1 MGRSIDAHNYSSAIG
16 GQFGGGTNCR
26 GHSDA
31 DASAANQLTI
41 PSGTK
46 VPLALKQAIS
56 TKNAREG
63 DAVYAVTTFPVVIND
78 RILIPAGTYVQ
89 GRVSNVK
96 RGGRIKGRAEVLMH
110 FSTLIYPSG
119 YTVILP
125 GAVENV
131 PGAEKTS
138 MKDEEG
144 TIRQD
149 SQTGEKAKTVATAA
163 GTGAVIGGLSN
174 GVKGGLI
181 GAGVGGGIG
190 TAIGLLTRGN
200 DVRMDAGTTLE
211 MVIQR
216 EVPLDAQPG
225 SKTVA
230 VWQRPRATRPRLPN
244 RIVSTAELRSAG
256 RPSDTA
262 STRFASLLQT
272 EHGVHV
278 SGH

>member
-1 MGRSIDAHNYSSAIG
+1 MRTILVLFLACSLAVAQGPAAS
-16 GQFGGGTNCR
+16 T
-26 GHSDA
+26 A
-31 DASAANQLTI
+31 DANQLTI

-46 VPLALKQAIS
+46 VPLALKQSVS

-63 DAVYAVTTFPVVIND
+63 DAVYAVTTFPVLINE
-78 RILIPAGTYVQ
+78 RIVIPAGTYVQ
-89 GRVSNVK
+89 GRISSVK
-96 RGGRIKGRAEVLMH
+96 RGGRVKGRAEVLMH

-119 YTVILP
+119 YTVVLP

-138 MKDEEG
+138 MKDDEG

-163 GTGAVIGGLSN
+163 GTGAVIGGLNN

-181 GAGVGGGIG
+181 GAGIGGGIG
-190 TAIGLLTRGN
+190 TAIGMLSRGN

-216 EVPLDAQPG
+216 EVPLD
-225 SKTVA
+225 SS
-230 VWQRPRATRPRLPN
+230 RIPR
-244 RIVSTAELRSAG
+244 
-256 RPSDTA
+256 
-262 STRFASLLQT
+262 Q
-272 EHGVHV
+272 
-278 SGH
+278 

>member
-1 MGRSIDAHNYSSAIG
+1 MRAIILLLLAGSLAVAQSAA
-16 GQFGGGTNCR
+16 GT
-26 GHSDA
+26 SA
-31 DASAANQLTI
+31 EIPAANQLTI
-41 PSGTK
+41 PAGTK
-46 VPLALKQAIS
+46 VPLALKQAVS

-63 DAVYAVTTFPVVIND
+63 DAVYAVTTFPVVFND
-78 RILIPAGTYVQ
+78 RIVIPAGTYVQ
-89 GRVSNVK
+89 GRISNVK

-119 YTVILP
+119 YTVVLP

-144 TIRQD
+144 TVRQD

-200 DVRMDAGTTLE
+200 DVKMDAGTTLE

-216 EVPLDAQPG
+216 EVVLDA
-225 SKTVA
+225 
-230 VWQRPRATRPRLPN
+230 N
-244 RIVSTAELRSAG
+244 RV
-256 RPSDTA
+256 PK
-262 STRFASLLQT
+262 Q
-272 EHGVHV
+272 
-278 SGH
+278 